1 MNYRAFR
8 LAAAAA
14 VVIGMLLFMAP
25 AAGAGVVVP
34 TQHNDNFR
42 TGANLAETVLAP
54 ASVTRLG
61 MQRVDRA
68 VDGVMNTQIL
78 YAHGV
83 SAGGRERN
91 IAYVTTSANS
101 VYAFD
106 ADDRTNGLQSGI
118 LWRRTLSNPGT
129 VQNTFARGISATPLL
144 EHADGK
150 GTIDVLYSTPDPYPS
165 TPLALTPTL

>member
-1 MNYRAFR
+1 MMNRAVSR
-8 LAAAAA
+8 AAAA
-14 VVIGMLLFMAP
+14 VAVVATLLSVAS

-42 TGANLAETVLAP
+42 TGANLAETVLTP

-68 VDGVMNTQIL
+68 VDGVINTQIL

-91 IAYVTTSANS
+91 VAYVATSANS
-101 VYAFD
+101 VYAFEC
-106 ADDRTNGLQSGI
+106 DDRGNCTQSGI
-118 LWRRTLSNPGT
+118 L
-129 VQNTFARGISATPLL
+129 I
-144 EHADGK
+144 
-150 GTIDVLYSTPDPYPS
+150 
-165 TPLALTPTL
+165 